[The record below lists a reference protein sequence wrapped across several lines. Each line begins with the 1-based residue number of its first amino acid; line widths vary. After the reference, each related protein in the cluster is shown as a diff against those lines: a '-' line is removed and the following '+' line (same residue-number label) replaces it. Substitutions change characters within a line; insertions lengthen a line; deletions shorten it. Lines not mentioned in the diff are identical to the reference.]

1 MQQLS
6 DAFLAKWEHIIQDV
20 DITDLPL
27 SCIKKV
33 TIKLA
38 GGRRKTVNIALLK
51 KQGLE
56 IDHIEELLSKTLLSY
71 EGDILDLDWTIDVK
85 AVADIVQPVTD
96 HLLKDIK

>member
-6 DAFLAKWEHIIQDV
+6 DEFLDKWEHIIQDV

-27 SCIKKV
+27 ECIKKV
-33 TIKLA
+33 TIKLK
-38 GGRRKTVNIALLK
+38 GNRRKTINISVLK

-56 IDHIEELLSKTLLSY
+56 MEHIEEVLNKTLIAY
-71 EGDILDLDWTIDVK
+71 EDEVLDLDWTIDVK
-85 AVADIVQPVTD
+85 AVADLVQPVTD

>member
-27 SCIKKV
+27 ECIKKV
-33 TIKLA
+33 TIKLR
-38 GGRRKTVNIALLK
+38 GNRRRTINIALLK

-56 IDHIEELLSKTLLSY
+56 IEQIEDVLNKTLVVY
-71 EGDILDLDWTIDVK
+71 EGEVLDLDWTIDVK
-85 AVADIVQPVTD
+85 AVAELVQPETD
-96 HLLKDIK
+96 RLLKDIK